1 MQNCNKTRWSWL
13 QRARTDRQTDSH
25 RRQAAY
31 GLAEVAVV
39 YPLKHARRRITTRM
53 NMLKFMI
60 TYY

>member
-1 MQNCNKTRWSWL
+1 M